1 MFYEIS
7 DRALTMKGVIRV
19 AKKKPTVKIQLDV
32 PTVDIELLMEYF
44 ETDNPEEA
52 LLKAIDWAA
61 LKTGV
66 SQLSGTMKMEGFDE
80 RGSPK

>member
-1 MFYEIS
+1 M
-7 DRALTMKGVIRV
+7 
-19 AKKKPTVKIQLDV
+19 AKKEQTVKVQLDV
-32 PTVDIELLMEYF
+32 PKVDIELLMEYF
-44 ETDNPEEA
+44 ETDKTEEA

>member
-1 MFYEIS
+1 
-7 DRALTMKGVIRV
+7 V
-19 AKKKPTVKIQLDV
+19 AKNKQTVKIQLDV
-32 PTVDIELLMEYF
+32 PKVDIELLMEYF
-44 ETDNPEEA
+44 ETDKPEEA

-66 SQLSGTMKMEGFDE
+66 SQLGGTMEMEGFDE

>member
-1 MFYEIS
+1 
-7 DRALTMKGVIRV
+7 
-19 AKKKPTVKIQLDV
+19 
-32 PTVDIELLMEYF
+32 MEYF
-44 ETDNPEEA
+44 ETDKPEEA

-66 SQLSGTMKMEGFDE
+66 SQLSGTMKMQKPTHDFVLAEGFDE

>member
-1 MFYEIS
+1 
-7 DRALTMKGVIRV
+7 
-19 AKKKPTVKIQLDV
+19 
-32 PTVDIELLMEYF
+32 VDIELLMEYF
-44 ETDNPEEA
+44 ETDKPEEA